1 MITNNDLL
9 KDISKQQLQELSDI
23 NADGDLNQEVIDDS
37 INDAISFI
45 ESFIVLPENPT
56 SLLKKIL
63 VQETIYELRLKN
75 KLITDSDKEQRKDN
89 ESKLYKMSIGKLIT
103 EQRKDTTASI
113 PEQNKSY
120 AFRHRE
126 KRRVNT
132 RGFR

>member
-75 KLITDSDKEQRKDN
+75 KLITDSDKEQRKEN

>member
-1 MITNNDLL
+1 MINNEDLL
-9 KDISKQQLQELSDI
+9 KDISEQQLLELSDI
-23 NADGDLNQEVIDDS
+23 NATGNLNQDVIDDS

-103 EQRKDTTASI
+103 EQRTDTTASV
-113 PEQNKSY
+113 PQENKSY
-120 AFRHRE
+120 AFRHRNQ
-126 KRRVNT
+126 KRVNL

>member
-9 KDISKQQLQELSDI
+9 KDISIQQLQELSDI
-23 NADGDLNQEVIDDS
+23 NADGNLNQGVIDDS

-45 ESFIVLPENPT
+45 ESFIILPKNPT
-56 SLLKKIL
+56 TLLKKIL